1 VAGGGGGDSS
11 ALKKDLAAGRFA
23 AAYLL
28 YGEETF
34 LKEEAV
40 AALRRVV
47 LGEGTPGAS
56 QNWNLTV
63 LEGASAGMAEILD
76 AARTLPMLE
85 PRRMVL
91 VRNSERLRE
100 TDAQSLR
107 RYLDEPTLTSCLVF
121 VTGEGKPD
129 FRKAIFRALQE
140 AGAAV
145 EFKAVRGRS
154 VQKWIRDR
162 LREIGAEIEEEAL
175 ALLEVHLGS
184 DLFRIDQEVRKAL
197 DYLAPSRRITTKAL
211 SETLGGAVA
220 GSVFELAERVGAG
233 ETEEAICLLRGI
245 LAEGEEP
252 VRLLSLITRQI
263 RILILGKALVKAGRQ
278 GRDLASALGIP
289 SVPFVVEKTRNLIA
303 RFPEAAGAASLRRIL
318 DADRA
323 LKRGVGTGP
332 AVLEGLVLDLTAQ
345 VSRQRRLEGS
355 RS

>member
-1 VAGGGGGDSS
+1 MAGARGIDPS
-11 ALKKDLAAGRFA
+11 ALEKDLASGRFGA
-23 AAYLL
+23 VYLL

-34 LKEEAV
+34 LKEEVV
-40 AALRRVV
+40 AALRRAV
-47 LGEGTPGAS
+47 LGEDAPGAS

-85 PRRMVL
+85 PHRMVL
-91 VRNSERLRE
+91 VRNSEKLRE

-107 RYLDEPTLTSCLVF
+107 RYLDEPILTSCILF

-129 FRKAIFRALQE
+129 FRKAIFKALQE

-145 EFKAVRGRS
+145 EFKAVRG
-154 VQKWIRDR
+154 
-162 LREIGAEIEEEAL
+162 
-175 ALLEVHLGS
+175 LGS
-184 DLFRIDQEVRKAL
+184 LFRIDQEVKKAL

-211 SETLGGAVA
+211 SETLGGAGA

-233 ETEEAICLLRGI
+233 ETEEAIRLLRGI

-289 SVPFVVEKTRNLIA
+289 SVPFVVEKTRKLIA

-323 LKRGVGTGP
+323 LKRGGGTGS

-345 VSRQRRLEGS
+345 VSRQRRLESS